1 MRIILFI
8 FALFIL
14 HPAHAQGTNAKGAP
28 RLEID
33 PIENAVSVI
42 IDGNTVA
49 QFTSSGLMIHG
60 NLEYAGTL
68 RDTGHLKM
76 KYEAEDDEE
85 SRNKSNAP

>member
-8 FALFIL
+8 AALFIL
-14 HPAHAQGTNAKGAP
+14 HPAHAQGTPSEGAP

-33 PIENAVSVI
+33 PIKNVVSVI

-60 NLEYAGTL
+60 NVEYTGTL

-76 KYEAEDDEE
+76 RYEAEDDDGL
-85 SRNKSNAP
+85 RNKSNAP